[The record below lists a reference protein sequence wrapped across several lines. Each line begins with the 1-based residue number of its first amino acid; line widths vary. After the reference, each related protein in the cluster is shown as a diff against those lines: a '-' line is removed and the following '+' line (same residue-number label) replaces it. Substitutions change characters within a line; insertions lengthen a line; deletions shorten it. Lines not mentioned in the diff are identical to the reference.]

1 MGLRITLRIFLSESL
16 SHLKSFCHSNSA
28 VKMSLDLK
36 QTGYFSILLLVFLL
50 WSSELWCADKN
61 NALEDT
67 EAFQIPWVELD
78 DKGNS
83 RVNLF
88 FFWSQHCPHCR
99 EALPF
104 VHSLPKQ
111 HHWLNVY
118 PLEIT
123 QQRENATLYMQMAS
137 VLGQNARSVP
147 AFIFCGNMLV
157 GYRDKATTGVMLET
171 ELIRCHE
178 HLELGRAPEEGR
190 AQPLQ
195 APINVPFV
203 GALDTT
209 TLSLPVLTVVLAGLD
224 SFNPCA
230 FFVLLFL
237 MSLMVHARSRARM
250 LVIGGIFVMVS
261 GLVYFLFMSAWLNLF
276 IIVGQVRWMTLIAGI
291 LAITL
296 ASINIKDFFWYKRG
310 ISLSISDSAKPKLFE
325 RMRGLLSAENITAMI
340 IGTIFLAVIA
350 NSYELLC
357 TAGFPMIYTRVLTL
371 EKLPQSSYYLYLVLY
386 NFIYV
391 IPLLIIVVTFVLTL
405 GSRKLKESEGRTLK
419 LMSGTMMLGLGLLLV
434 LAPDALNNVLV
445 ALGLLAVALLVTFI
459 LAKVFRDRRII
470 PHKL

>member
-1 MGLRITLRIFLSESL
+1 
-16 SHLKSFCHSNSA
+16 
-28 VKMSLDLK
+28 MSLHLK
-36 QTGYFSILLLVFLL
+36 QTGYFLLLLLLSLL
-50 WSSELWCADKN
+50 WSSELWCADRSN
-61 NALEDT
+61 TPADT
-67 EAFQIPWVELD
+67 EAFPIPWAELD
-78 DKGNS
+78 EEGIS

-88 FFWSQHCPHCR
+88 FFWSRHCPHCQ

-104 VHSLPKQ
+104 VRSLPKQ
-111 HHWLNVY
+111 HAWVNLY

-123 QQRENATLYMQMAS
+123 QNRKNAALYMQMANA
-137 VLGQNARSVP
+137 LGQQARSVP

-157 GYRDKATTGVMLET
+157 GYRDEATTGAMLEA
-171 ELIRCHE
+171 ELVRCHE
-178 HLELGRAPEEGR
+178 HLESGRAPEESR
-190 AQPLQ
+190 AQSLQ
-195 APINVPFV
+195 APIKVPLM
-203 GALDTT
+203 GELDINA
-209 TLSLPVLTVVLAGLD
+209 LSLPVLTIVLAGLD

-250 LVIGGIFVMVS
+250 LAIGGIFVMVS

-276 IIVGQVRWMTLIAGI
+276 IIVGQVRWMTLVAGI
-291 LAITL
+291 VAIAL

-310 ISLSISDSAKPKLFE
+310 VSLSISDSAKPKLFE

-340 IGTIFLAVIA
+340 VGTVFLAVIA
-350 NSYELLC
+350 NTYELLC

-371 EKLPQSSYYLYLVLY
+371 ERLPQSNYYLYLVFY
-386 NFIYV
+386 NLIYV

-459 LAKVFRDRRII
+459 LAKVFRERRVIS
-470 PHKL
+470 HKP